1 MEVIMLGTGNAL
13 VTKCYNTCF
22 VLKDNNEYMLIDG
35 GGGNQIL
42 SQLEAVNIS
51 YSDLHHIFVTHKH
64 IDHILG
70 IIWVVRMILQGVN
83 GVNSGV
89 NSGKHNEQ
97 EYFVYGHEDVIKI
110 IEDMSR
116 TLIRDKEVKLIGR
129 ILHFI
134 AVSDGEE
141 REIIGHKFKFFDIH
155 SDKAKQ
161 FGFTMDSGKLVCCGD
176 EPLNETIKNC
186 AQNASWLMLEAF
198 CLESEADI
206 FNPYEKKHS
215 TVKDSCQKAQGV
227 NADNLILY
235 HTEDKNIEKRK
246 ELYLE
251 EGKKYFNGNICV
263 PDDLETINIG

>member
-1 MEVIMLGTGNAL
+1 MDVVMLGTGNAL

-22 VLKDNNEYMLIDG
+22 VLKDNNEQMLVDG

-42 SQLEAVNIS
+42 SRLDTANIS
-51 YSDLHHIFVTHKH
+51 YNDLHHIFVTHKH

-70 IIWVVRMILQGVN
+70 IIWVIRMILQGCN
-83 GVNSGV
+83 G
-89 NSGKHNEQ
+89 GKLNDS
-97 EYFVYGHEDVIKI
+97 EYFVYGHEEVIRI

-134 AVSDGEE
+134 PVLDGEE
-141 REIIGHKFKFFDIH
+141 KEIIGHKFKFFDIH

-161 FGFTMDSGKLVCCGD
+161 FGFSIDGGKLVCCGD
-176 EPLNETIKNC
+176 EPLNETIN
-186 AQNASWLMLEAF
+186 AYTQNAGWLMLEAF

-215 TVKDSCQKAQGV
+215 TVKDSCQKAQRV
-227 NADNLILY
+227 NVKSLILY
-235 HTEDKNIEKRK
+235 HTEDKNIENRK
-246 ELYLE
+246 ELYTK
-251 EGKKYFNGNICV
+251 EGEKYFSGKIYV
-263 PDDLETINIG
+263 PDDLEIIKID